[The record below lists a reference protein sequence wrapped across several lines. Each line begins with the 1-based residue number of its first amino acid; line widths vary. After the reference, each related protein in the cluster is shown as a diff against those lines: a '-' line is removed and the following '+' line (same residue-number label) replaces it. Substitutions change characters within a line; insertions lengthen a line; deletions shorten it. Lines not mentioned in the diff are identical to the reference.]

1 MSVFQQP
8 LKGKMALQYVEK
20 KQGYSLE
27 TLTSFP
33 KYIMIETINSCN
45 SNCIMCGI
53 DFRKKKK
60 EEMTDALFNKI
71 TKEIIENKDLVEKV
85 MLYLDCEPLLDSK
98 LSHRIHIM
106 KESGI
111 KKVNIASNA
120 SLLNEWVGSE
130 IINAGLDE
138 IYITMDS
145 LKKEVYESIR
155 CGLKFEAVHNNI
167 LCFIGLRN
175 KLNPRL
181 VIRIQMIQQE
191 KNFNEVGAFNDY
203 WIPKLSSNDQ
213 IIVQKAH
220 NWGSTIK
227 AVQFG
232 DENTLNNVPCVGLWG
247 TFCIHVDGEVSL
259 CSVDTKGVVSL
270 GNINSERIAD
280 IWSCAEMEK
289 IRERHL
295 SGKRNEI
302 DVCNGCALW
311 REDKH
316 AAEEIISSNEG
327 GRG

>member
-8 LKGKMALQYVEK
+8 LKGKSALQYIEK

-27 TLTSFP
+27 ALTAFP

-53 DFRKKKK
+53 DFSKKKK
-60 EEMTDALFNKI
+60 EEMTDSLYSKI
-71 TKEIIENKDLVEKV
+71 TREIIDHKDNVEKV
-85 MLYLDCEPLLDSK
+85 MLYLDCEPLLDKK
-98 LSHRIHIM
+98 LSQRIHEM
-106 KESGI
+106 KKGGI
-111 KKVNIASNA
+111 KRVNIASNA
-120 SLLNEWVGSE
+120 SLLTEKVGTE

-145 LKKEVYESIR
+145 LKKEVYEQIR
-155 CGLKFEAVHNNI
+155 CGLNFETVHNNI
-167 LCFIGLRN
+167 LCFVQLRN

-181 VIRIQMIQQE
+181 VIRIQMVLQG
-191 KNFNEVGAFNDY
+191 KNIDEVDAFNDH
-203 WIPKLSSNDQ
+203 WIPQLSSNDQ
-213 IIVQKAH
+213 IIAQKAH

-227 AVQFG
+227 TVSFG
-232 DENTLNNVPCVGLWG
+232 DENTINNIPCVGLWG

-259 CSVDTKGVVSL
+259 CSMDTKGVVSL

-280 IWSCAEMEK
+280 VWSGAEMEK
-289 IRERHL
+289 IREKHL

-302 DVCNGCALW
+302 GICDGCALW

-316 AAEEIISSNEG
+316 AAEEVIRSNEV
-327 GRG
+327 GRD